1 MRIQDWGLEK
11 EVRFTTSRAG
21 GPGGQHVN
29 KVETRVEL
37 SFHIDN
43 SEILSESQKQRIHSK
58 LSSRI
63 SKEGILRI
71 AEASSRS
78 QLQNKSGV
86 LDRFYSLLEECF
98 KREKRRIPTKPSKA
112 GKARRIK
119 AKKEQSEKKE
129 RRKKL

>member
-21 GPGGQHVN
+21 GPGGQNVN

-58 LSSRI
+58 LPSRI
-63 SKEGILRI
+63 SREGILRI

-78 QLQNKSGV
+78 QLQNKNGV
-86 LDRFYSLLEECF
+86 LDHFYLLLEECF
-98 KREKRRIPTKPSKA
+98 KRKKRRIPTKPSKA

-119 AKKEQSEKKE
+119 AKKEQSEKKV

>member
-1 MRIQDWGLEK
+1 MSVQDWGLEK

-37 SFHIDN
+37 AFHIDN

-63 SKEGILRI
+63 SREGILRI

-78 QLQNKSGV
+78 QLQNKNGV
-86 LDRFYSLLEECF
+86 LDHFYLLLEECF
-98 KREKRRIPTKPSKA
+98 KRKKRRIPTKPSKA

-119 AKKEQSEKKE
+119 AKKEQSEKKV

>member
-1 MRIQDWGLEK
+1 MSVLDWGLEK

-37 SFHIDN
+37 AFHIDN

-63 SKEGILRI
+63 SREGILRI

-78 QLQNKSGV
+78 QLQNKNGV
-86 LDRFYSLLEECF
+86 LDHFYSLLEECF
-98 KREKRRIPTKPSKA
+98 KRKKRRIPTKPSKA

>member
-63 SKEGILRI
+63 SREGILRI

-78 QLQNKSGV
+78 QLQNKNGV

-119 AKKEQSEKKE
+119 AKKEQSEKKD

>member
-21 GPGGQHVN
+21 GPGGQNVN

-37 SFHIDN
+37 FFHIDN

-63 SKEGILRI
+63 SREGILRI

-78 QLQNKSGV
+78 QLQNKQGA
-86 LDRFYSLLEECF
+86 LERFYALLEECF
-98 KREKRRIPTKPSKA
+98 KRKKRRIPTKPSKA
-112 GKARRIK
+112 SKARRIK

>member
-1 MRIQDWGLEK
+1 MRILDWGLEK

-43 SEILSESQKQRIHSK
+43 SEILSESEKKKVHSK
-58 LSSRI
+58 LSTRI
-63 SKEGILRI
+63 SKGGVLRI

-78 QLQNKSGV
+78 QLQNKQGA
-86 LDRFYSLLEECF
+86 LERFYALLEECF
-98 KREKRRIPTKPSKA
+98 KRKKRRIPTKPSKA
-112 GKARRIK
+112 SKARRIK
-119 AKKEQSEKKE
+119 AKKEQSEKKD
-129 RRKKL
+129 RRRRI

>member
-1 MRIQDWGLEK
+1 MRLKDKGLDK
-11 EVRFTTSRAG
+11 ELTFTTSRAG

-37 SFHIDN
+37 AFDIDN
-43 SEILSESQKQRIHSK
+43 SEILSESEKKKVHTK

-63 SKEGILRI
+63 SKEGVLRI

-78 QLQNKSGV
+78 QLQNKKGA
-86 LDRFYSLLEECF
+86 LERFYALLEECF
-98 KREKRRIPTKPSKA
+98 KRKKRRIPTKPSKA

>member
-21 GPGGQHVN
+21 GPGGQNVN

-63 SKEGILRI
+63 SREGILRI

-78 QLQNKSGV
+78 QLQNKNGV
-86 LDRFYSLLEECF
+86 LDHFYLLLEECF
-98 KREKRRIPTKPSKA
+98 KRKKRRIPTKPSKA

-119 AKKEQSEKKE
+119 AKKEQSEKKV